1 MMKTEQE
8 IKGESDMIVRNCAGG
23 VVFYANQVF
32 LLQNDKNEWVL
43 PKGKIRDDE
52 PAADTAFSRV
62 EIEAGLETSILS
74 TAGETC
80 YEFFSVTRRQPVCNQ
95 IVWYIMHA
103 QSKEFR
109 INDKEGFKDGGF
121 FPIEEALEKI
131 TYSQDRSLVSLSYR
145 KYKEMMKE
153 KVAI

>member
-1 MMKTEQE
+1 
-8 IKGESDMIVRNCAGG
+8 MIVRNCAGG

-32 LLQNDKNEWVL
+32 ILKNEKGEWVL

-52 PAADTAFSRV
+52 LAADTASYRV
-62 EIEAGLETSILS
+62 EIEAGLNAEILS

-80 YEFFSVTRRQPVCNQ
+80 YEFFSVSRQQPVCNQ
-95 IVWYIMHA
+95 IVWYIMNA
-103 QSKEFR
+103 LTKEFQ
-109 INDKEGFKDGGF
+109 INKEEGFLDGGF
-121 FPIEEALEKI
+121 FPIDEAIDII

-153 KVAI
+153 KIAI

>member
-1 MMKTEQE
+1 
-8 IKGESDMIVRNCAGG
+8 MIVRNCAGG

-32 LLQNDKNEWVL
+32 ILQNEKGEWVL

-52 PAADTAFSRV
+52 LAADTATSRV
-62 EIEAGLETSILS
+62 EIEAGLDAEILS

-80 YEFFSVTRRQPVCNQ
+80 YEFFSVSRQQPICNQ
-95 IVWYIMHA
+95 IIWYIMNA
-103 QSKEFR
+103 LSKKFE
-109 INDKEGFKDGGF
+109 INKVEGFLDGGF

-131 TYSQDRSLVSLSYR
+131 SYSQDRSLVSLSYR
-145 KYKEMMKE
+145 KYKEMMKD

>member
-1 MMKTEQE
+1 
-8 IKGESDMIVRNCAGG
+8 MIVRNCAGG

-32 LLQNDKNEWVL
+32 ILQNEKGEWIL

-52 PAADTAFSRV
+52 LAADTASYRV
-62 EIEAGLETSILS
+62 EIEAGLNVEILS

-80 YEFFSVTRRQPVCNQ
+80 YEFFSVSRQQPVCNQ
-95 IVWYIMHA
+95 IVWYIMNA
-103 QSKEFR
+103 LSKEFQ
-109 INDKEGFKDGGF
+109 INKEEGFLDGGF
-121 FPIEEALEKI
+121 FPIDEAIDKI

-153 KVAI
+153 KIAI